1 MKKFLRNFFIL
12 FVSVLILGKG
22 IHLLSGMIST
32 NKSSENESEN
42 IENSSGVS
50 SFTFMGVGDNLI
62 HEAIYYYWTD
72 GNNYDAMY
80 KPIKKYTKETD
91 LSYINYET
99 ICAGEE
105 LELSGYPTFNGPLEI
120 NDAVSHAGFDW
131 LSLCSNHAYDRG
143 KDGIITSLDYIEKLN
158 KKITVTGS
166 YRSKKES
173 NTPQVIEING
183 IKVGITSYTYGLN
196 GFTLPEDE
204 QWMINLIDKNQIK
217 KDMKKLNE
225 VSDVQIVSM
234 HWGDEYQ
241 NTPSSFQKKY
251 AKLLNECGV
260 DVIIGTHPHV
270 IQPVEWIHGDK
281 QDTLCYYSLGN
292 FISEQDEVERMIG
305 GMARFTVEYDF
316 NNEEVTIKEPS
327 FTPTITY
334 YNPNYSGATSYAMPE
349 WNDELAEKTFFAA
362 RGDDISKEAVAN
374 YVKEVVGNPE
384 GIEVVLK

>member
-1 MKKFLRNFFIL
+1 MNTIFGQDSI
-12 FVSVLILGKG
+12 
-22 IHLLSGMIST
+22 IS
-32 NKSSENESEN
+32 NKSTEQNQ
-42 IENSSGVS
+42 GTA

-62 HEAIYYYWTD
+62 HEAIYYYWPEEESFD
-72 GNNYDAMY
+72 SMY
-80 KPIKKYTKETD
+80 KPIQKYTSDAD

-99 ICAGEE
+99 ICAGED

-120 NDAVSHAGFDW
+120 NDAVNHAGFDW

-143 KDGIITSLDYIEKLN
+143 REGILASLNYFEKINPKL
-158 KKITVTGS
+158 TVSGS
-166 YRSKKES
+166 YRTKKES
-173 NTPQVIEING
+173 QSPQVITING
-183 IKVGITSYTYGLN
+183 IKVGVTSYTYGLN
-196 GFTLPEDE
+196 GFELPEDE
-204 QWMINLIDKNQIK
+204 DWMIHLIDADQIK
-217 KDMKKLNE
+217 KDMEKLNE

-241 NTPSSFQKKY
+241 NVPSEFQEEY

-260 DVIIGTHPHV
+260 EVIIGTHPHV
-270 IQPVEWIHGDK
+270 IQPVEWIKGDN

-305 GMARFTVEYDF
+305 GMARFQVEYNFDTK
-316 NNEEVTIKEPS
+316 EAKIKDPS

-334 YNPNYSGATSYAMPE
+334 YNPDYTGTTSYAITE
-349 WNDELAEKTFFAA
+349 WTDKLANKTFFAA
-362 RGDDISKEAVAN
+362 RGDDISKEAVQD

>member
-12 FVSVLILGKG
+12 FVSILIFGKG
-22 IHLLSGMIST
+22 INMLFGKMNVS
-32 NKSSENESEN
+32 ESEKT
-42 IENSSGVS
+42 IDSSGVS

-72 GNNYDAMY
+72 GNNYDSMY
-80 KPIKKYTKETD
+80 QPIKKYTKDAD
-91 LSYINYET
+91 LAYINYET

-143 KDGIITSLDYIEKLN
+143 KDGIITSLDYLEKLN

-196 GFTLPEDE
+196 GFTLPEGE
-204 QWMINLIDKNQIK
+204 EWMINLIDKDQIK

-241 NTPSSFQKKY
+241 NVPSSFQKKY

-270 IQPVEWIHGDK
+270 IQPVEWIHGDN

-316 NNEEVTIKEPS
+316 DNEEVTIKEPS

-334 YNPNYSGATSYAMPE
+334 YNPNYSGVTSYAISE
-349 WNDELAEKTFFAA
+349 WNNELAKKTFFAA
-362 RGDDISKEAVAN
+362 RGDDISKKAVVE